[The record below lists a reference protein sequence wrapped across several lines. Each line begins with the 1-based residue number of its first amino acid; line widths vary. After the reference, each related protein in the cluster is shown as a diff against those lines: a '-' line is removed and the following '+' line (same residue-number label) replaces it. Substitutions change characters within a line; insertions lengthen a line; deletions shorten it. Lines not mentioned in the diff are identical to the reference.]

1 MRAPSLHRGPRPS
14 RSSSPLVKREHFL
27 ARCLHAFWTRA
38 SKPKTDL
45 RVPERE
51 PRRPSAPDR
60 PDAWDVDGNALV
72 PPRRDGAPGAPEVG
86 GRPPPAAVLPRAGV
100 PARAAARP
108 RPAPRAGPP
117 HDHDRPR
124 DPRGADVRGPPA
136 DDPGHEVHPLVPPRE
151 GRRLRGPRPGPAG
164 AGERLHPPGRRGC
177 GEPDPRLR
185 GEPPGRGG
193 GPVRD
198 DLAPPPGPPGAAG
211 RGDPGPHPIG
221 LIPLTPPS
229 LFLFHRLSEAFTSDA
244 GLVKIVCDSWW
255 GLR

>member
-1 MRAPSLHRGPRPS
+1 MRAPSLHRGTRPP

-60 PDAWDVDGNALV
+60 PDARDVDGNALV

-86 GRPPPAAVLPRAGV
+86 GRPPPAAVLSRAGV

-124 DPRGADVRGPPA
+124 DPPGAGVRGPPA
-136 DDPGHEVHPLVPPRE
+136 GDTGHEVPPLFFCFIASAKRSRPTPVWLRSCAIPGGACDEDQNQGGADGGQEGDEDGCAEALGGEAPQCLRSEALAAVRRVPCAN
-151 GRRLRGPRPGPAG
+151 RLR
-164 AGERLHPPGRRGC
+164 
-177 GEPDPRLR
+177 DP
-185 GEPPGRGG
+185 
-193 GPVRD
+193 V
-198 DLAPPPGPPGAAG
+198 
-211 RGDPGPHPIG
+211 
-221 LIPLTPPS
+221 
-229 LFLFHRLSEAFTSDA
+229 
-244 GLVKIVCDSWW
+244 
-255 GLR
+255 